1 MKSERDNTMKRR
13 EIYQKPEIEIVVFPD
28 GLMLEL
34 PVNSTTEVDDEAAK
48 QNRDDED
55 LVNDTNIDWWK

>member
-1 MKSERDNTMKRR
+1 MKSEKDNTMKRR

-34 PVNSTTEVDDEAAK
+34 PVNSTTEVADEAAK
-48 QNRDDED
+48 QNLDDED

>member
-48 QNRDDED
+48 QNLDDED

>member
-48 QNRDDED
+48 QNFDDED

>member
-13 EIYQKPEIEIVVFPD
+13 ERYQKPEIEIVVFPD

-48 QNRDDED
+48 QNLDDED
-55 LVNDTNIDWWK
+55 LVNDTNID

>member
-1 MKSERDNTMKRR
+1 MKRR

-48 QNRDDED
+48 QNFDDED

>member
-1 MKSERDNTMKRR
+1 MKSEKDNTMKRR

-48 QNRDDED
+48 QNLDDED

>member
-1 MKSERDNTMKRR
+1 MKRR

-48 QNRDDED
+48 QNLDDED

>member
-1 MKSERDNTMKRR
+1 MRLK

-34 PVNSTTEVDDEAAK
+34 PVNSITEVDDEAAK
-48 QNRDDED
+48 QNFDDED
-55 LVNDTNIDWWK
+55 WANNINTDWEE